1 MTMALRGLEGK
12 VAIVTGAADGI
23 GAATARRLSEEGAR
37 LALVDVRAE
46 PLQRL
51 ASGLGEG
58 TLAMQADVSSAEDV
72 ERYTAAALEH
82 FGRIDV
88 AMLNAGV
95 ACEVSPIAESNVAD
109 FDRVIATNLRG
120 SYLTMRAAIR
130 PILAHGD
137 GGAIVCTASMLAL
150 QGGPMFAPYVAT
162 KHAVLGLVRSAAL
175 ELGRSSI
182 RVNALCPGYVDTAM
196 TRAVEELQG
205 DAAAARAVME
215 RFNAFGRYG
224 EPEEIAAMAAWLL
237 SDEASY
243 CSGGAFSVD
252 AAITA
257 GAALVD

>member
-1 MTMALRGLEGK
+1 MALRGLEGK
-12 VAIVTGAADGI
+12 VAVVTGAADGI
-23 GAATARRLSEEGAR
+23 GAATARRLSEEGVK

-46 PLQRL
+46 PLEQV
-51 ASGLGEG
+51 ASDLGEDA
-58 TLAMQADVSSAEDV
+58 LALQADVSSAEDV
-72 ERYTAAALEH
+72 ERYTAAALER
-82 FGRIDV
+82 FGRIDL

-95 ACEVSPIAESNVAD
+95 ACEVSPIADSSVDD
-109 FDRVIATNLRG
+109 FDRVIAINLRG
-120 SYLTMRAAIR
+120 GYLTMRAAIGAM
-130 PILAHGD
+130 LAHGD
-137 GGAIVCTASMLAL
+137 GGAIVSTASMLAL

-175 ELGRSSI
+175 ELGRTGI

-215 RFNAFGRYG
+215 KFNAFGRYG
-224 EPEEIAAMAAWLL
+224 EPEEMAAMAAWLL

-257 GAALVD
+257 GSALVE

>member
-1 MTMALRGLEGK
+1 MALKGLNGK
-12 VAIVTGAADGI
+12 VAVVTGAADGI
-23 GAATARRLSEEGAR
+23 GAATARRLHQEGVK
-37 LALVDVRAE
+37 LALVDVRRE
-46 PLQRL
+46 PLEAL
-51 ASGLGEG
+51 AGELRDDA
-58 TLAMQADVSSAEDV
+58 LALSADVSVTSDV
-72 ERYTAAALEH
+72 ERYTEAALER
-82 FGRIDV
+82 FGRIDLAV
-88 AMLNAGV
+88 LNAGV
-95 ACEVSPIAESNVAD
+95 APQVSAIADASIED
-109 FDRVIATNLRG
+109 FDRVIAINLRG
-120 SYLTMRAAIR
+120 NYLTLRAAIR
-130 PILAHGD
+130 AMLAHGD
-137 GGAIVCTASMLAL
+137 GGAIVSTASMLAL

-175 ELGRSSI
+175 ELGRAGI

-215 RFNAFGRYG
+215 KFNAFGRYG
-224 EPEEIAAMAAWLL
+224 EPEEMAAMTAWLL

>member
-1 MTMALRGLEGK
+1 MGLRGLEGK
-12 VAIVTGAADGI
+12 VAVVTGAADGI
-23 GAATARRLSEEGAR
+23 GAATARRLSAEV
-37 LALVDVRAE
+37 ALVDVREEALE
-46 PLQRL
+46 QVASDLGDGAL
-51 ASGLGEG
+51 AL
-58 TLAMQADVSSAEDV
+58 QADVGSVDDV
-72 ERYTAAALEH
+72 ERYTAVALAH
-82 FGRIDV
+82 FGRIDL

-95 ACEVSPIAESNVAD
+95 ACQVSPIADASIED

-130 PILAHGD
+130 AILAHGD
-137 GGAIVCTASMLAL
+137 GGAIVSTASMLAL

-175 ELGRSSI
+175 ELGKSGI

-205 DAAAARAVME
+205 DAAAARAVMQK
-215 RFNAFGRYG
+215 FNAFGRYG
-224 EPEEIAAMAAWLL
+224 EPEEMAAMAAWLL
-237 SDEASY
+237 SAEASY

-257 GAALVD
+257 GSALVD